1 MKRSMLDS
9 ALLDK
14 KLFLTDGG
22 EPDRLHRRA
31 LRALT
36 EIIREQLT
44 PKQRQY
50 LVMYYYEKKTMPE
63 IAELMGVN
71 KATVSRTINRARN
84 KLYERM
90 KYYYD

>member
-1 MKRSMLDS
+1 MKRSILDS
-9 ALLDK
+9 ELLDK
-14 KLFLTDGG
+14 KLFKTDDGV
-22 EPDRLHRRA
+22 PDRLYKRA

-50 LVMYYYEKKTMPE
+50 LVLYYYEEKTMPE

-84 KLYERM
+84 KLYQRM